1 MISILRGAVAG
12 VGLDHVDVV
21 VGGIGFRVHVTPAFA
36 QAAPRDEEITVYT
49 SMIVREDSMTL
60 FGFES
65 ADERDVFT
73 RLMSV
78 SGIGPKIALAAL
90 AVLRPDDLRR
100 AVRDQDLATLQR
112 IPGVGKKSAQRMALE
127 IGDKLG
133 TPAALPGAEATPAP
147 VPSEDTVASEVSAA
161 LVGLGW
167 SEAQATKAIE
177 KLAGSGLGAS
187 DMLRAALVS
196 LGGGRG

>member
-1 MISILRGAVAG
+1 MISILRGAVAS

-36 QAAPRDEEITVYT
+36 QAAPRDEEITVYS

-60 FGFES
+60 YGFES

-147 VPSEDTVASEVSAA
+147 APSEDTVASEVSAA

>member
-1 MISILRGAVAG
+1 M
-12 VGLDHVDVV
+12 
-21 VGGIGFRVHVTPAFA
+21 
-36 QAAPRDEEITVYT
+36 
-49 SMIVREDSMTL
+49 
-60 FGFES
+60 
-65 ADERDVFT
+65 
-73 RLMSV
+73 
-78 SGIGPKIALAAL
+78 
-90 AVLRPDDLRR
+90 
-100 AVRDQDLATLQR
+100 RDQDLATLQR

-133 TPAALPGAEATPAP
+133 TPAALPGVDAAPAP
-147 VPSEDTVASEVSAA
+147 APSEDAVASEVSAA

-167 SEAQATKAIE
+167 SEAQAAKAID